1 LSEAASARKVR
12 STERRARQATTRGTS
27 GRQHAEGDRARASAP
42 ADVSA
47 APLRF
52 AHDWTSC
59 VRADHFLA
67 RAQRPSRRGLS
78 GEAGTFSTCASHPLP
93 RPYRSALPRPL
104 HGSQRSCFWPSPPC
118 GGLTLC
124 TPAARA
130 PPYLLASFLSLPV
143 PALASS
149 LASPRPLPLAEISLG
164 TSKIN
169 SIDVRGPSLHRSRA
183 LLGRPAD
190 PPSSTA
196 LTLPPLPPDLACSLA
211 SRSHGARP
219 TTCRS
224 TRSSPRRSSKSSPGR
239 RTSTTTLNSRAGART
254 AHLVG
259 TDNGLL
265 GARRRRA
272 LPSSPSL
279 PWWHTP
285 LPSRSSSSLSSSSQL
300 TSPLLPLAL
309 QSSLDQCTSVC
320 N

>member
-1 LSEAASARKVR
+1 MAH
-12 STERRARQATTRGTS
+12 RAC
-27 GRQHAEGDRARASAP
+27 
-42 ADVSA
+42 
-47 APLRF
+47 LR
-52 AHDWTSC
+52 
-59 VRADHFLA
+59 
-67 RAQRPSRRGLS
+67 P
-78 GEAGTFSTCASHPLP
+78 P
-93 RPYRSALPRPL
+93 RPCGDSA
-104 HGSQRSCFWPSPPC
+104 
-118 GGLTLC
+118 LC

-130 PPYLLASFLSLPV
+130 PSFVPLSPRPRPRLD
-143 PALASS
+143 SR

-169 SIDVRGPSLHRSRA
+169 YTDVRGQSMHRLRT

-190 PPSSTA
+190 PPRRRSS
-196 LTLPPLPPDLACSLA
+196 LSLPPLPPDLACSLA